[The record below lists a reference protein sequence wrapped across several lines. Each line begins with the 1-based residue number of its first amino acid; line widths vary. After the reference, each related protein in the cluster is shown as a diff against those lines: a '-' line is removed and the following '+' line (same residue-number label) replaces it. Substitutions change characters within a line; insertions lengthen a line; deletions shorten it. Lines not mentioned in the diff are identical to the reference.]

1 MTRAPGMKRRRGPLS
16 LLALLAAAILAAAGC
31 AGVTRTTFPP
41 LGSSPAPVGDATA
54 ATIRQVTGALAAVGL
69 QGAEANR
76 LYRPPEGPLLA
87 AAPRSVV
94 QAALPEDP
102 SHGFIVVYALD
113 SDAGAQA
120 AADDQ
125 AAYVAS
131 GIGRVQF
138 APDAHF
144 VLRVVGS
151 TVVFF
156 WWSPGAALDARTAD
170 IETALAT
177 LGTGVEVRG

>member
-1 MTRAPGMKRRRGPLS
+1 MTLRRGPLAPI
-16 LLALLAAAILAAAGC
+16 ALLAAAALTAAGC
-31 AGVTRTTFPP
+31 AGGTRTTFPP
-41 LGSSPAPVGDATA
+41 LGSSPAPIGDKASAT
-54 ATIRQVTGALAAVGL
+54 TQLVIQALSAVGL
-69 QGAEANR
+69 PGVEANR
-76 LYRPPEGPLLA
+76 QYRPPEGPLLA

-94 QAALPEDP
+94 QAKLPDDP
-102 SHGFIVVYALD
+102 SHGFVVVYALD
-113 SDAGAQA
+113 SDADAQA

-125 AAYVAS
+125 AAYAAS

-170 IETALAT
+170 IETALTT

>member
-1 MTRAPGMKRRRGPLS
+1 MRHS
-16 LLALLAAAILAAAGC
+16 LRIAALLAAVALAVSAC

-41 LGSSPAPVGDATA
+41 LGSSPAPVGGQAA
-54 ATIRQVTGALAAVGL
+54 ATIAAVSSALAAAGL
-69 QGAEANR
+69 PSIDANR
-76 LYRPPEGPLLA
+76 QYRPPEGPLLA

-94 QAALPEDP
+94 QATLPDDLA
-102 SHGFIVVYALD
+102 HGFVVIYAFG
-113 SDAGAQA
+113 SPGAARA

-125 AAYVAS
+125 ATYIES

-151 TVVFF
+151 TVIFY
-156 WWSPGAALDARTAD
+156 WWSPGAALDARAQSVED
-170 IETALAT
+170 ALLT
-177 LGTGVEVRG
+177 VGESVEVAA